1 MSSITSKVF
10 EHIILLRLEEYLWT
24 TDNQFGFKSG
34 HSTDLCIYALSELI
48 EYFKCRSTS
57 VYVAFL
63 HASKAF
69 DKISH
74 WTLFRKLIDRNVPM
88 YLIKV
93 LCYLYQHQLMSVR
106 WGYSIS
112 NVFNVT
118 NGVRQGGILS
128 PKLFNIYIDGLS
140 NILNNFLIGGSL
152 GGKRINHMFYADD
165 LCIVSLSSA
174 GLQKLLSICDEYC
187 ASHSITF
194 NVKKSVCMFFK
205 CTVNKHCDNST
216 VFLSGNQ
223 IEFVQEV
230 KYLGVLLNP
239 SMKTS
244 IDVSRQTRKFYAQAN
259 MLLRNFRYC
268 SNEVKCSLFKSFCT
282 NMYC

>member
-1 MSSITSKVF
+1 M
-10 EHIILLRLEEYLWT
+10 L
-24 TDNQFGFKSG
+24 
-34 HSTDLCIYALSELI
+34 
-48 EYFKCRSTS
+48 
-57 VYVAFL
+57 
-63 HASKAF
+63 
-69 DKISH
+69 
-74 WTLFRKLIDRNVPM
+74 
-88 YLIKV
+88 
-93 LCYLYQHQLMSVR
+93 
-106 WGYSIS
+106 
-112 NVFNVT
+112 
-118 NGVRQGGILS
+118 
-128 PKLFNIYIDGLS
+128 
-140 NILNNFLIGGSL
+140 
-152 GGKRINHMFYADD
+152 YADD

-223 IEFVQEV
+223 IDFVQEV

-244 IDVSRQTRKFYAQAN
+244 IDVSRQARKFYAQAN

-282 NMYC
+282 NMYCCPLWFNSTSSSVKN